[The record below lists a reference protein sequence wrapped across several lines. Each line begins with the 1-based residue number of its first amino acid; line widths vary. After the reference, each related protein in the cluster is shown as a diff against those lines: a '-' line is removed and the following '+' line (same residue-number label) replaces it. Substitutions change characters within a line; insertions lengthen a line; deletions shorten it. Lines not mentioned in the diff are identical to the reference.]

1 MSYYTPLWEC
11 HFDVNVY
18 PRSQAPPQETARE
31 PGRSDHMP
39 CDVLCVVLI
48 TELLPM
54 QSVLSIISS
63 IQVLLELWTLLTQ
76 IGTRRL
82 VRCYLAGKLPIS
94 SSRLPP
100 HFSREG
106 ANFGKFSC
114 IRSFMLKIAAK
125 SFQIQRFLQNCKEL
139 QQIIYAEN
147 CSPSVYIGEG
157 LV

>member
-100 HFSREG
+100 HFNFLGREPTLASSHASDHLCWKLQPEVFWYRG
-106 ANFGKFSC
+106 FSKTARSYS
-114 IRSFMLKIAAK
+114 RSFMLKIA
-125 SFQIQRFLQNCKEL
+125 
-139 QQIIYAEN
+139 
-147 CSPSVYIGEG
+147 V
-157 LV
+157 LVSTLVRG

>member
-82 VRCYLAGKLPIS
+82 VRCYLAGKLPIR

-100 HFSREG
+100 HFSGEG
-106 ANFGKFSC
+106 ANLASSHASDHLCWKLQPKVFRYRGFSKTARSYS
-114 IRSFMLKIAAK
+114 RSFMWK
-125 SFQIQRFLQNCKEL
+125 LQ
-139 QQIIYAEN
+139 
-147 CSPSVYIGEG
+147 S
-157 LV
+157 